1 MKLYTFYNDLLVEGR
16 YFSEEKYNFIIDNL
30 GDMLFNKLSIE
41 PKLVQSL
48 PEIFRFKSYLKKYI
62 PNPIINDEDI
72 VYNLSEYG
80 EWLKYFSD
88 SEFSKIVNGIFT
100 LFPDIKK
107 NVNDFN
113 KPKRDP
119 NLPPSRR
126 GRPLGSKSTP
136 KPIQFSRVISRTK
149 PEPKD
154 MVIGS
159 NEPVSTKEPK
169 PTLYLGPED
178 SLRKRGRKPIDD
190 GLTSM
195 ERIKYKA
202 EGPEMIEKLEK
213 KIIDIDNETNRQIDI
228 ATQRIKKIMKD
239 IEKRKNYFG
248 LTD

>member
-1 MKLYTFYNDLLVEGR
+1 MKFYTFYDDLLIEAR
-16 YFSEEKYNFIIDNL
+16 HFSEEKYNFIIDNL
-30 GDMLFNKLSIE
+30 GDMLFNRLSSE
-41 PKLVQSL
+41 PKLIQSL
-48 PEIFRFKSYLKKYI
+48 PEIGRFKSYLNKYTTK
-62 PNPIINDEDI
+62 PVINDEDI

-80 EWLKYFSD
+80 EWLKNFSD
-88 SEFSKIVNGIFT
+88 SEFSKIVNGIFGS
-100 LFPDIKK
+100 FPDIKR
-107 NVNDFN
+107 NVDNFN

-119 NLPPSRR
+119 SLPPSRR
-126 GRPLGSKSTP
+126 GRPPGSKSTP
-136 KPIQFSRVISRTK
+136 KPIQFNRVISRTK
-149 PEPKD
+149 IEPED

-159 NEPVSTKEPK
+159 DEPVSVKQPK

-195 ERIKYKA
+195 ERMKYKA
-202 EGPEMIEKLEK
+202 DGPEMIEKLEN
-213 KIIDIDNETNRQIDI
+213 KILDIEKESDRHLDM